1 MNCAFICW
9 RPYQIFNAL
18 NLVYNDVEGTR
29 GNSDLYI
36 QDLPIMQDLAE
47 RIARLGCF
55 KNIYVFEEK
64 NRGDGVGV
72 TPLKMAGIYAMRTVN
87 FIAPV
92 RAIKKNCPEIKEFR
106 HAYDAILCSGW
117 ISFSM
122 ELANCNPGAKIIL
135 FEDGSGNYVND
146 LIENMPRVHRA
157 YYGLLKTFFGRGPL
171 VIKVACM
178 YVYEPG
184 SMAVKRKYPVK
195 AMPKISD
202 GMYEVLCRVFQYDE
216 SSDIYTE
223 TSTVFLDQPLKHIG
237 KGYDQNRVIEYLAQ
251 DPSFICRRHPVQKVD
266 ESLTYEDR
274 KRPMWELVA
283 NKFTNNTVL
292 VSTFSTGQ
300 LTPAMI
306 YGVYPTLVFLYRLNE
321 PEGTDA
327 FLRVKKFIDMFRASY
342 RGKIYEPRSFAEFT
356 DVMTEIR
363 EQRQKESR
371 IDG

>member
-9 RPYQIFNAL
+9 RPYQIFNSL
-18 NLVYNDVEGTR
+18 NLVYNDVEGTA

-36 QDLPIMQDLAE
+36 QDLPIMKNLAE
-47 RIARLGCF
+47 RIAQLGCF
-55 KNIYVFEEK
+55 KNIYVFKEK

-92 RAIKKNCPEIKEFR
+92 RAIKKNCPEIREFSNV
-106 HAYDAILCSGW
+106 YDVILCSGW

-122 ELANCNPGAKIIL
+122 ELSNCNPRAKVVL

-146 LIENMPRVHRA
+146 LIENMPRTQRV
-157 YYGLLKTFFGRGPL
+157 YYGFLKTFFGRGPL
-171 VIKVACM
+171 VIKVDSM
-178 YVYEPG
+178 YVYEPAA
-184 SMAVKRKYPVK
+184 MAVKRKYPVK
-195 AMPKISD
+195 AMPKIT
-202 GMYEVLCRVFQYDE
+202 GEMYGILSEVFQYDE
-216 SSDIYTE
+216 NSDIYTE
-223 TSTVFLDQPLKHIG
+223 TSTVFLDQPLKHMA
-237 KGYDQNRVIEYLAQ
+237 KEYDQQKVIDYLAQ

-266 ESLTYEDR
+266 ESQAYEDK

-283 NKFTNNTVL
+283 SKFTNDTVL

-321 PEGTDA
+321 PEGSDA
-327 FLRVKKFIDMFRASY
+327 FIRVKKFIDMFRSTY
-342 RGKIYEPRSFAEFT
+342 QGRIYEPRSFAEFT
-356 DVMTEIR
+356 EVMAEVKD
-363 EQRQKESR
+363 QRRKE
-371 IDG
+371 GEVHG